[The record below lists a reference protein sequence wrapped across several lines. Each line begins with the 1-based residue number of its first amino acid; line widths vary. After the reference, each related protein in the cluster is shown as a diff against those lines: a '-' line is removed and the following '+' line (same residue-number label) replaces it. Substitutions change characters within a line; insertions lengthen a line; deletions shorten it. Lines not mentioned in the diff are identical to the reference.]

1 MKKILVTGGT
11 GYIGA
16 HTVVELLNKNFKV
29 DIIDNLNNSKSEVV
43 DAIVEIAKKNPAFF
57 NFDLTDLA
65 KTEKYFEEQKPDAVI
80 HFAAHKAVGL
90 SVENPLEFYRN
101 NLMSLVNVL
110 YCCKKYNAN
119 GFVFS
124 SSCSVY
130 SDPDSLPISETAPV
144 KKAKS
149 PYGNTKLVG
158 ENIIEDTVRASEIN
172 AISLRYF
179 NPVGSH
185 ESALIGELPVN
196 MPLNVMP
203 IITQV
208 AIGKR
213 KQFSVL
219 GNTYPTPDGS
229 CIRDYIHVVDVAKA
243 HVVAIERLLDKKN
256 KTSYEIYN
264 LGVGKGI
271 SVLELINAFERV
283 TNQKLNYVIAPPR
296 DGDVTAVYA
305 DTTLAN
311 QQLGWKAELD
321 LDYMIKTAWNWELY
335 LAGRKDFI

>member
-1 MKKILVTGGT
+1 MSKILVTGGT

-16 HTVVELLNKNFKV
+16 HTVVELLNKNFGV
-29 DIIDNLNNSKSEVV
+29 DIIDNLNNSKIEVV
-43 DAIVEIAKKNPAFF
+43 DAIVEITKKRPAFF
-57 NFDLTDLA
+57 NIDLTDLSA
-65 KTEKYFEEQKPDAVI
+65 TEKYFSEYKPDAVI

-101 NLMSLVNVL
+101 NFMSLVNVL

-130 SDPDSLPISETAPV
+130 ADPDSLPISEKAPV

-158 ENIIEDTVRASEIN
+158 ENIIEDTVKASSIQ

-229 CIRDYIHVVDVAKA
+229 CIRDYIHVVDVANA
-243 HVVAIERLLDKKN
+243 HVVAIERLLAKKN
-256 KTSYEIYN
+256 KSSYEVFN
-264 LGVGKGI
+264 LGVGKGT
-271 SVLELINAFERV
+271 SVLELVNAFERV
-283 TNQKLNYVIAPPR
+283 TGQKLNYVIAPPR
-296 DGDVTAVYA
+296 DGDVTSVYA

-311 QQLGWKAELD
+311 NELGWKSVYD
-321 LDYMIKTAWNWELY
+321 LDHMIRTAWNWELH